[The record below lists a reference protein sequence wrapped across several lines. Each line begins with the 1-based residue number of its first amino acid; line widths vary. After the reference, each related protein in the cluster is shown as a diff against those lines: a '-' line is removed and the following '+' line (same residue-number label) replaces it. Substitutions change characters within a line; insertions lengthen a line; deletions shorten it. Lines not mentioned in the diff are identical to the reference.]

1 MNYYAKLV
9 IVVLIVLA
17 LAQVAPKAVNVL
29 LGLIL
34 VGMLIMQSDRFAAL
48 IAQLKL

>member
-1 MNYYAKLV
+1 MTFYPKLIV
-9 IVVLIVLA
+9 IVLIVLA
-17 LAQVAPKAVNVL
+17 LAQFAPRAVNVL

-34 VGMLIMQSDRFAAL
+34 IGMLLMQSSRYSAL